1 MDQTLG
7 EAKNAVSDAR
17 LSTRIRLLKWT
28 SRRQAA
34 LRGFADL
41 QLPNGLSIYGCPVLF
56 SHGRA
61 WATFPAR
68 PQIGSDG
75 QVIKVDN
82 KTQYTRL
89 IEWSN
94 RGVADRFSA
103 AVVNL
108 VRASEPE
115 AFAGDEFIEGE
126 NR

>member
-1 MDQTLG
+1 M
-7 EAKNAVSDAR
+7 
-17 LSTRIRLLKWT
+17 RLLKWIPK
-28 SRRQAA
+28 RQGA

-41 QLPNGLSIYGCPVLF
+41 ELPNGLRIYGCPVLF

-68 PQIGSDG
+68 PQIGSNG

-103 AVVNL
+103 AVVSL
-108 VRASEPE
+108 VRVSKPE
-115 AFAGDEFIEGE
+115 AFAGDEFTEGE

>member
-7 EAKNAVSDAR
+7 GAKKAVSESQPA
-17 LSTRIRLLKWT
+17 TRMRLLKWT
-28 SRRQAA
+28 SKRQGV

-41 QLPNGLSIYGCPVLF
+41 QLPNGLRIYGCPVLF

-89 IEWSN
+89 VEWSN
-94 RGVADRFSA
+94 RTVADRFSA
-103 AVVNL
+103 AVVSL
-108 VRASEPE
+108 VRVQEPD
-115 AFAGDEFIEGE
+115 AFAGDQFSVDQTP
-126 NR
+126 